1 MKKITLLSLILG
13 MSLSL
18 LFANSWYY
26 DLGGGYVINQT
37 FHASQRIGY
46 QITTEP
52 SLYLTIETAFEGEHE
67 KEVWVKRYSRH
78 QSFFLAPGIMYYP
91 MPRWQVSV
99 STGIEH
105 AVAIGNLCCCLGGN
119 KREPSFALK
128 LSTAYDLSRTG
139 YDVSQTGHGFQV
151 GLQYFWANCGS
162 VQSAT
167 LGMFLKYRYKGSN
180 DKRERRERVR
190 QERPVRETIIHW

>member
-1 MKKITLLSLILG
+1 MKKVTLLSLMLV

-26 DLGGGYVINQT
+26 DLGGGHVLGQT
-37 FHASQRIGY
+37 LHVSQRIGY

-52 SLYLTIETAFEGEHE
+52 SLYLTFETAFEGDHK
-67 KEVWVKRYSRH
+67 KEVFVLASRWQGGQHWIKRNERH
-78 QSFFLAPGIMYYP
+78 VSFFLAPGVMYYP
-91 MPRWQVSV
+91 MPRWQVSA
-99 STGIEH
+99 SMGIES
-105 AVAIGNLCCCLGGN
+105 ADTD
-119 KREPSFALK
+119 FALK
-128 LSTAYDLSRTG
+128 LSTAYDLSSTR
-139 YDVSQTGHGFQV
+139 HGFQV

-180 DKRERRERVR
+180 NERERRER
-190 QERPVRETIIHW
+190 PARETIRHW